1 MDWASLISRFSSAK
15 ILVVGDI
22 CLDRWCQYDPATAD
36 PSRETGIARI
46 GVTRNEVT
54 PGAGGTV
61 ANNLSSL
68 GAGKVVV
75 LGAIGQDGFGFELER
90 CLSKQGIDYSQLVAT
105 PKFQTFTYTKVI
117 NSETGVEDKP
127 RIDFINTQP
136 LPGEVEDQLIAN
148 FHSIYSDF
156 DVILVSDQA
165 ETNEGGVVTPVFREV
180 IADVADRNPDKI
192 VIVDSRTR
200 VHHFRGVLAKPNEEE
215 ADEACRKLFGTI
227 DYPRLLKAIGDKPLV
242 ITRGARGALL
252 VTADGLKEIPSI
264 AVGDPVDTCGAGDA
278 HGAGMALAL
287 YAGADIEAAARFG
300 AMVASVTIMKA
311 GTGVATPQEVLA
323 IADSVALNN

>member
-1 MDWASLISRFSSAK
+1 MDWTSLISRFGGAK

-22 CLDRWCQYDPATAD
+22 CLDRWCQYDPIEAD
-36 PSRETGIARI
+36 TSRETGIPRI

-54 PGAGGTV
+54 AGAGGTV
-61 ANNLSSL
+61 ANNLASL
-68 GAGKVVV
+68 GAGKVAV

-90 CLSKQGIDYSQLVAT
+90 CLSKRNIDYSQLVAT
-105 PKFQTFTYTKVI
+105 PAIQTFTYTKVI
-117 NSETGVEDKP
+117 NAETGVEDKP
-127 RIDFINTQP
+127 RIDFINTKP

-148 FHSIYSDF
+148 FHSIYPDF

-165 ETNEGGVVTPVFREV
+165 ETNQGGVITQVFREV

-192 VIVDSRTR
+192 VIVDSRSR
-200 VHHFRGVLAKPNEEE
+200 VHHFRGVLAKPNEDE
-215 ADEACRKLFGTI
+215 ADEACRTLFGTI
-227 DYPRLLKAIGDKPLV
+227 DYSRLRKAIGEKPLV
-242 ITRGARGALL
+242 ITRDVRGALL
-252 VTADGLKEIPSI
+252 VTDEGIKEIAPI
-264 AVGDPVDTCGAGDA
+264 PVGDPIDTCGAGDA

-287 YAGADIEAAARFG
+287 HAGANIEAAARFG

-323 IADSVALNN
+323 VADSVALNN